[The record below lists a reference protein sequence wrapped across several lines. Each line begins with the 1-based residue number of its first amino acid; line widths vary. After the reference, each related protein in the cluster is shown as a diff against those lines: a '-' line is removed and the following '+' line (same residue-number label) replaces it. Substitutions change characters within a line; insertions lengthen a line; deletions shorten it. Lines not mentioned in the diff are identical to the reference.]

1 MFFGMTKLNLGH
13 MVKLTIVFGDDKV
26 KFGDHSEINLNGNS
40 RVRANFKDS
49 SLWGL

>member
-13 MVKLTIVFGDDKV
+13 IVKLTIVLGDEKV
-26 KFGDHSEINLNGNS
+26 KVGDHSEINLNGNL